1 MSAHDVPQ
9 NIVYTHPSITALSG
23 YVRAS
28 LAGNVADLEDEYAVH
43 VSRMNALLDRY
54 SADFP
59 APRWLPA
66 LLGEDGRTAGE
77 VVLITGTTGVLGSHL
92 LSQLLADPNVERVYA
107 LNRANGARQG
117 SEAVLERQRASFEAL
132 GLDDGALDGDKA
144 SFHAAD
150 LTEEDLGLEHTLV
163 DEASAFGWY
172 GKYYSS
178 TLQIRNS
185 VATIIHCGGC

>member
-28 LAGNVADLEDEYAVH
+28 LAGNVADLEDEHAVH

-59 APRWLPA
+59 APRLLPA

-92 LSQLLADPNVERVYA
+92 LSQLLADRNVERVYA
-107 LNRANGARQG
+107 LNRASGARKG
-117 SEAVLERQRASFEAL
+117 LRPFGKDRGRVSKHWDWTTECWMGIKPAS
-132 GLDDGALDGDKA
+132 
-144 SFHAAD
+144 
-150 LTEEDLGLEHTLV
+150 TPPP
-163 DEASAFGWY
+163 
-172 GKYYSS
+172 
-178 TLQIRNS
+178 
-185 VATIIHCGGC
+185 